1 MHNVLFPRAGPVIS
15 GPAVLTPWLIGLMI
29 ACTPSATTKTGDP
42 PATCAREGDSCTF
55 SPGKLGVC
63 TAPGDGRTSLVC
75 QSLH

>member
-1 MHNVLFPRAGPVIS
+1 MLHKVGRIRLLATALRSLACALAMAG
-15 GPAVLTPWLIGLMI
+15 
-29 ACTPSATTKTGDP
+29 CTPSATTKTGDP
-42 PATCAREGDSCTF
+42 PATCTREGDSCTF